1 MNRNQDGMS
10 ITGSKF
16 GMEKSQTSRTPM
28 PINSARGPGSKN
40 PFFSPRD
47 MTIQEVVAAG
57 VKKPSF
63 GMNEYTTPS
72 NEML

>member
-47 MTIQEVVAAG
+47 MTI
-57 VKKPSF
+57 
-63 GMNEYTTPS
+63 
-72 NEML
+72 